1 MRFFPLLNY
10 PSLLVSMSADCRQFN
25 VTLLLWLTLFLPACR
40 RGKYA
45 YNFLFTIFAFSTSAA
60 NTQNCLVCRLFST
73 TPPPLCPQGERNRW
87 RSRLHCVSMWFAL
100 QMLHIIKPQTT
111 TNPRPHTNIC
121 IVSIYN
127 RMTMKCQCQSI
138 YHFVFD
144 CLMSNGALVELWFDT
159 LRSTWMCV
167 RERTFAGGAHIQM
180 KLFWLIIGKTNSNCL
195 SKSSQSIGLY
205 QP

>member
-73 TPPPLCPQGERNRW
+73 TPPPLPSGREKSLTLPFALCFYVICTSNVAYNQAPNNNK
-87 RSRLHCVSMWFAL
+87 SSTAHKHLHCVHL
-100 QMLHIIKPQTT
+100 QSNDNEMPMPKHLPFRI
-111 TNPRPHTNIC
+111 RL
-121 IVSIYN
+121 
-127 RMTMKCQCQSI
+127 
-138 YHFVFD
+138 FD
-144 CLMSNGALVELWFDT
+144 VKRGSG
-159 LRSTWMCV
+159 
-167 RERTFAGGAHIQM
+167 
-180 KLFWLIIGKTNSNCL
+180 
-195 SKSSQSIGLY
+195 
-205 QP
+205 